1 MSTTT
6 KPSPVHTEEI
16 REIAVLLRDLRVC
29 AKVQAEQGDLVA
41 FAQINAEVI
50 KTERL
55 LSQVVSAEI
64 AKQARRKK

>member
-1 MSTTT
+1 MTTTT
-6 KPSPVHTEEI
+6 KPSPIHTEEI
-16 REIAVLLRDLRVC
+16 RATAVLLRDLRVC
-29 AKVQAEQGDLVA
+29 AKAQAEQGDLVS

-55 LSQVVSAEI
+55 LAQVISAEI